1 MLKVVFSELAQLSIK
16 EFVSFYKEAYFEL
29 YKDSGIWSED
39 LIVSQYAQSA
49 MVQSANIIDVINDKL
64 SNKKVL
70 GRKSHKV
77 KTYFEINFYC
87 NDRYIIVYYKEDLKR
102 GMRFVEFIGINN
114 KPIIF

>member
-39 LIVSQYAQSA
+39 LIVNQYIQSA
-49 MVQSANIIDVINDKL
+49 MVQSAKIIDDIHDKL
-64 SNKKVL
+64 SIKSVL
-70 GRKSHKV
+70 GRKKHEI
-77 KTYFEINFYC
+77 YFEVNFYC
-87 NDRYIIVYYKEDLKR
+87 NDRLIVVYYRDDIKLKT
-102 GMRFVEFIGINN
+102 RFVEFIGINN